1 MKRES
6 LTYITVFI
14 KSLKNTF
21 IQPRFNNQNL
31 NRINVR
37 MAAIIPSFRL
47 VKGLMLVTIVANLT
61 FSSCKKETIF
71 VYGVEDVDVR
81 RSGGNKQNLK
91 NEIEFISIAYND
103 IFGSSPNQT
112 ILSRLSVIYLA
123 FGDKKL
129 LEDLII
135 KNMLNNPSAQIPTDA
150 QMRADVEQFVR
161 EVYLRLYNRA
171 PDEFE
176 LWKLKDFINS
186 DPNLTVQ
193 QVYYAMMTAD
203 EYRYY

>member
-1 MKRES
+1 MR
-6 LTYITVFI
+6 V
-14 KSLKNTF
+14 
-21 IQPRFNNQNL
+21 L
-31 NRINVR
+31 NRFGVL
-37 MAAIIPSFRL
+37 AIFIALS
-47 VKGLMLVTIVANLT
+47 
-61 FSSCKKETIF
+61 FSSCKKETTF

-81 RSGGNKQNLK
+81 RGGSNKQNIK

-103 IFGSSPNQT
+103 IFGSSPNQS
-112 ILSRLSVIYLA
+112 ILNRLSVIYLA

-135 KNMLNNPSAQIPTDA
+135 RNMLNNPTAQIPSDS
-150 QMRADVEQFVR
+150 QMRENVEQFVR
-161 EVYLRLYNRA
+161 DVYLRFYNRS